1 MDYIGDYDKD
11 RVKFMQCQDFED
23 ETEKALELIGEIYE
37 AASGEK
43 VKSEAAGF
51 HDIAIF
57 KQGVTL

>member
-1 MDYIGDYDKD
+1 MLDFIKINHDDK
-11 RVKFMQCQDFED
+11 V
-23 ETEKALELIGEIYE
+23 
-37 AASGEK
+37 ASGEK

>member
-1 MDYIGDYDKD
+1 MTKEQAAEELFNYVL
-11 RVKFMQCQDFED
+11 RV
-23 ETEKALELIGEIYE
+23 
-37 AASGEK
+37 ASGEK